1 MFEDVLYLF
10 NINVNLF
17 SGLKHYKS
25 RGYLEKNR
33 LYTSQRGII
42 TKLNIVK
49 TGFFI
54 LLKGYKSR
62 STFANFC
69 FNSYKDDFYI
79 FIPAKPLKTGPT
91 RSNAS
96 EGRTPKLGLHKPK
109 DRQQSEVSEGIN
121 IGDNG
126 FKDLSSW
133 ESTERGPYIPE
144 DRLYEFVES

>member
-79 FIPAKPLKTGPT
+79 FIPAKPLKTGLIRP
-91 RSNAS
+91 NAS
-96 EGRTPKLGLHKPK
+96 EGKTPKPSFYRPK
-109 DRQQSEVSEGIN
+109 DRQRSKVSKRVNTGN
-121 IGDNG
+121 NG
-126 FKDLSSW
+126 FKDFSS
-133 ESTERGPYIPE
+133 
-144 DRLYEFVES
+144 